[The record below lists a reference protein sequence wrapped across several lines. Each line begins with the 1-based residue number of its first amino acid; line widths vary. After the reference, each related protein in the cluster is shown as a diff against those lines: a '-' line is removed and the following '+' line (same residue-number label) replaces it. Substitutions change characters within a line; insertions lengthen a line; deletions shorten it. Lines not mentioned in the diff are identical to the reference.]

1 MWGIKLRGLRIL
13 NMKTTKPRFD
23 VVGQLGSLRRYARS
37 LTRNDVDA
45 EDLVQDTLLRA
56 YERRG
61 GFRHGNTL
69 RGWLLSILHNRFID
83 IKRASAAEARA
94 LESVYFLT
102 EPTIDAPQE
111 HSVRLG
117 QVRDAFFAL
126 PEEQRSALHLVAIEG
141 LSYEEAASTLNIPMG
156 TLMSRIARARS
167 MLRTQESE
175 RQPDK
180 AGHLKIVGGR
190 DDRND

>member
-1 MWGIKLRGLRIL
+1 
-13 NMKTTKPRFD
+13 MKTPKPRFD

-37 LTRNDVDA
+37 LTRNDADA

-61 GFRHGNTL
+61 GFRHGKTL

-83 IKRASAAEARA
+83 VKRSSATEART
-94 LESVYFLT
+94 LETAYFLNET
-102 EPTIDAPQE
+102 SIDAPQE

-117 QVRDAFFAL
+117 QIREAFFAL

-141 LSYEEAASTLNIPMG
+141 LSYEEAAGTLNIPVG
-156 TLMSRIARARS
+156 TLMSRISRARATLRS
-167 MLRTQESE
+167 QETE
-175 RQPDK
+175 KQPDK
-180 AGHLKIVGGR
+180 SGHLKIVGGR